1 MQPESRRALFA
12 LSTIGL
18 LLVLNIVSAVKS
30 LGWRAVTCNTALI
43 LLLDL
48 LYIWRYRDAQ
58 VAQWLLLGLT
68 AGWVELWT
76 DAWLVRTG
84 TLAYPP
90 NEPMV
95 AASPL
100 YMPFAWAMVLT
111 QIGIIGG
118 WLRRRYP
125 LLLATLLTALLSGIN
140 IPIYEHLAKDANWWF
155 YQHTPMVFQAPYYVI
170 CAEFLLA
177 LPLAWMADGVAKLQP
192 TRSVALGIV
201 EGVWM
206 FPVTVFAFMVLGSC
220 TEALIRLPCP

>member
-1 MQPESRRALFA
+1 
-12 LSTIGL
+12 
-18 LLVLNIVSAVKS
+18 
-30 LGWRAVTCNTALI
+30 VTFNTALI

-84 TLAYPP
+84 TLVYPP

-125 LLLATLLTALLSGIN
+125 FLLATLLTALLSGIN
-140 IPIYEHLAKDANWWF
+140 IPIYEHLARDANWWF
-155 YQHTPMVFQAPYYVI
+155 YQHTPMLFQAPYYVI

-177 LPLAWMADGVAKLQP
+177 LPLAWMAGGVAKLQP
-192 TRSVALGIV
+192 IRSVALGIV
-201 EGVWM
+201 EGLWM
-206 FPVTVFAFMVLGSC
+206 FPVTVFAFVVFGSC
-220 TEALIRLPCP
+220 TEAIIRLPCP